1 MASAI
6 RICRTC
12 TWANT
17 RDGQL
22 FVKKWTAITANAE
35 HPIAA
40 KLKALYDSD
49 KDKLHAYAK
58 ILYAQARLIGGM
70 SIENPAEL
78 SSLVC
83 DLMV

>member
-35 HPIAA
+35 HPIACA
-40 KLKALYDSD
+40 T
-49 KDKLHAYAK
+49 
-58 ILYAQARLIGGM
+58 RM
-70 SIENPAEL
+70 R
-78 SSLVC
+78 SLN
-83 DLMV
+83 DE